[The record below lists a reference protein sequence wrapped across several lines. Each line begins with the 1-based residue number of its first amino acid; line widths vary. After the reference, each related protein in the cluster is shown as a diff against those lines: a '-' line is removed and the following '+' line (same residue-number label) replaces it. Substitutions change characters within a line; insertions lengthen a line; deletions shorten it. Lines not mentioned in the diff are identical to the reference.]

1 MTLAEYKTLFFRSE
15 ILHFNNGGLSPISKP
30 VQEEINYWSKC
41 FYEQGFHSDAEYKKR
56 IDWTREQ
63 ISQLVDCQP
72 DEIAFF
78 QSCAWAISQFAL
90 GLNLQPNDEVLIF
103 DQEYSS
109 NLYPWQA
116 ACQRAKAKLVLLDS
130 GSENELSLSLIEKNI
145 TQHTK
150 VVSVSS
156 VQFQTGVQVDL
167 VKLSSLCQQKNILL
181 FVDATQGLGIEPL
194 SMKQLNLAGL
204 ASGSHKWLNAPV
216 GVGFLAIK
224 KELAIKMNPIAI
236 GGQTYGECDDPSDLE
251 CLPKHNAFKFE
262 AGSKQTLEI
271 CALGK
276 AIEIIN
282 QVKSAVLRTEAYRL
296 AEIIR
301 HALKGMNFIIHS
313 PFVKSQ
319 FISVTPKS
327 GTNHDLQK
335 FLHAHHIR
343 VPIRGPGVRLTPHA
357 LNTDT
362 EVQQLID
369 ILGQFS
375 MPTQ

>member
-181 FVDATQGLGIEPL
+181 FVDATQGLGIELL

-224 KELAIKMNPIAI
+224 KELARASSAI
-236 GGQTYGECDDPSDLE
+236 
-251 CLPKHNAFKFE
+251 
-262 AGSKQTLEI
+262 
-271 CALGK
+271 
-276 AIEIIN
+276 
-282 QVKSAVLRTEAYRL
+282 
-296 AEIIR
+296 
-301 HALKGMNFIIHS
+301 
-313 PFVKSQ
+313 
-319 FISVTPKS
+319 
-327 GTNHDLQK
+327 
-335 FLHAHHIR
+335 
-343 VPIRGPGVRLTPHA
+343 
-357 LNTDT
+357 
-362 EVQQLID
+362 
-369 ILGQFS
+369 
-375 MPTQ
+375 